1 MTSAATRQIPVNI
14 NQRQTTMKPGTKAPD
29 FTARTADGQQL
40 QLSEMLGRR
49 GLVLF
54 FYPKD
59 GTRICTAE
67 ACAFR
72 DSYAKFVDAGFEV
85 IGISGD
91 SDSSHRQFAE
101 RNALPFPL
109 ISDSDGALRKLFQ
122 VPRTLGL
129 LPGRATYVIDQDGI
143 IRQVFSAALASD
155 AHVTEA
161 LKAISQHNQTA
172 G

>member
-1 MTSAATRQIPVNI
+1 MKAGTR
-14 NQRQTTMKPGTKAPD
+14 APD
-29 FTARTADGQQL
+29 FTARTTDGQEIR
-40 QLSEMLGRR
+40 LSRFLNQK

-91 SDSSHRQFAE
+91 SDSSHQQFAE
-101 RNALPFPL
+101 RHALPFPL
-109 ISDSDGALRKLFQ
+109 ISDSSGVLRKLFH
-122 VPRTLGL
+122 VPKTLGL
-129 LPGRATYVIDQDGI
+129 LPGRATYVIDRDGI
-143 IRQVFSAALASD
+143 IRRIYSAALASED
-155 AHVTEA
+155 HVHEA
-161 LKAISQHNQTA
+161 LKAIAA
-172 G
+172 GQGEQEPAASE

>member
-1 MTSAATRQIPVNI
+1 
-14 NQRQTTMKPGTKAPD
+14 MKAGSKAPD
-29 FTARTADGQQL
+29 FSARTADGQQI
-40 QLSEMLGRR
+40 QLSQVLGQR

-72 DSYAKFVDAGFEV
+72 DSYEKFVDAGFEV
-85 IGISGD
+85 IGIS
-91 SDSSHRQFAE
+91 SDSQISHQQFAE

-109 ISDSDGALRKLFQ
+109 ISDSDGALRKLFN

-129 LPGRATYVIDQDGI
+129 LPGRATYVIDRDGI
-143 IRQVFSAALASD
+143 ICHIYSAALASD
-155 AHVTEA
+155 NHVTES
-161 LKAISQHNQTA
+161 LDAISHGSPQ
-172 G
+172 GE

>member
-1 MTSAATRQIPVNI
+1 
-14 NQRQTTMKPGTKAPD
+14 MKAGSKAPD
-29 FTARTADGQQL
+29 FSARTADGQQI
-40 QLSEMLGRR
+40 QLSQFLGQR

-72 DSYAKFVDAGFEV
+72 DSYEKFVDAGFEV
-85 IGISGD
+85 IGIS
-91 SDSSHRQFAE
+91 SDSQISHQQFAE

-109 ISDSDGALRKLFQ
+109 ISDSDGALRKLFN

-129 LPGRATYVIDQDGI
+129 LPGRATYVIDRDGI
-143 IRQVFSAALASD
+143 IRHIYSAALASD
-155 AHVTEA
+155 NHVTEA
-161 LKAISQHNQTA
+161 LDAISHGSPQ
-172 G
+172 GE

>member
-1 MTSAATRQIPVNI
+1 
-14 NQRQTTMKPGTKAPD
+14 MKPGTKAPD
-29 FTARTADGQQL
+29 FTARTADGSQI
-40 QLSEMLGRR
+40 QLSQLNGHR

-72 DSYAKFVDAGFEV
+72 DSYEKFTDAGFEV

-91 SDSSHRQFAE
+91 SENSHQQFAE

-109 ISDSDGALRKLFQ
+109 ISDSDGALRKLFE

-129 LPGRATYVIDQDGI
+129 LPGRATYVIDREGV
-143 IRQVFSAALASD
+143 IRHIYTAALASD
-155 AHVTEA
+155 THVTEA
-161 LKAISQHNQTA
+161 LQAISAAQA
-172 G
+172 

>member
-1 MTSAATRQIPVNI
+1 
-14 NQRQTTMKPGTKAPD
+14 MKAGSKAPD
-29 FTARTADGQQL
+29 FSARTADGQQI
-40 QLSEMLGRR
+40 QLSQFLGQR

-72 DSYAKFVDAGFEV
+72 DSYEKFVDAGFEV
-85 IGISGD
+85 IGIS
-91 SDSSHRQFAE
+91 SDSQISHQQFAE

-109 ISDSDGALRKLFQ
+109 ISDSDGALRKLFN

-129 LPGRATYVIDQDGI
+129 LPGRATYVIDRDGI
-143 IRQVFSAALASD
+143 IRHIYSAALASD
-155 AHVTEA
+155 NHVTEA
-161 LKAISQHNQTA
+161 LAAISHGSPQ
-172 G
+172 GE

>member
-1 MTSAATRQIPVNI
+1 
-14 NQRQTTMKPGTKAPD
+14 MKAGSKAPD
-29 FTARTADGQQL
+29 FSARTADGQQI
-40 QLSEMLGRR
+40 QLSQFLGQR

-72 DSYAKFVDAGFEV
+72 DSYEKFVDAGFEV
-85 IGISGD
+85 IGIS
-91 SDSSHRQFAE
+91 SDSQISHQQFAE

-109 ISDSDGALRKLFQ
+109 ISDSDGALRKLFN

-129 LPGRATYVIDQDGI
+129 LPGRATYVIDRDGI
-143 IRQVFSAALASD
+143 IRHIYSAALASD
-155 AHVTEA
+155 NHVTEA
-161 LKAISQHNQTA
+161 LDAISHGSPQ
-172 G
+172 GD

>member
-1 MTSAATRQIPVNI
+1 
-14 NQRQTTMKPGTKAPD
+14 MKAGSKAPD
-29 FTARTADGQQL
+29 FSARTADGQQI
-40 QLSEMLGRR
+40 QLSQFLGQR

-72 DSYAKFVDAGFEV
+72 DSYEKFVDAGFEV
-85 IGISGD
+85 IGIS
-91 SDSSHRQFAE
+91 SDSQISHQQFAE

-109 ISDSDGALRKLFQ
+109 ISDSDAALRKLFN

-129 LPGRATYVIDQDGI
+129 LPGRATYVIDRDGI
-143 IRQVFSAALASD
+143 IRHIYSAALASD
-155 AHVTEA
+155 NHVTEA
-161 LKAISQHNQTA
+161 LDAISHGSPQ
-172 G
+172 GE